1 MPSAERVG
9 RERVLRAA
17 VLAGDSEAWRA
28 LYEEAFDGL
37 DRYVQWRCRG
47 LRSLAEE
54 IVQETWLTAVR
65 HIKRF
70 DPDQGSFSGWLRGIA
85 AKHLANAFRNR
96 SVRLACVSRNGVGQ
110 EHDCMAKSDS
120 PHEENAE
127 RVALALAS
135 LPEHYEAILRAKYLD
150 GLSVA
155 EIANERQ
162 ETPKT
167 IESLLTRAR
176 QAFRGIYEQQ
186 E

>member
-1 MPSAERVG
+1 MPFAERVG

-70 DPDQGSFSGWLRGIA
+70 DPDQGSFGGWLRGIA

-96 SVRLACVSRNGVGQ
+96 SVRLVRVSQNGVGLG
-110 EHDCMAKSDS
+110 HDYLANSDT
-120 PHEENAE
+120 HQEENA
-127 RVALALAS
+127 
-135 LPEHYEAILRAKYLD
+135 
-150 GLSVA
+150 
-155 EIANERQ
+155 
-162 ETPKT
+162 
-167 IESLLTRAR
+167 
-176 QAFRGIYEQQ
+176 
-186 E
+186 

>member
-1 MPSAERVG
+1 MPSAERIG

-17 VLAGDSEAWRA
+17 VLAGDCEAWRA

-37 DRYVQWRCRG
+37 DRYVQWRCSG

-65 HIKRF
+65 QIKRF
-70 DPDQGSFSGWLRGIA
+70 DPEQGSFSGWLRGIA
-85 AKHLANAFRNR
+85 AKHLANAFRKR
-96 SVRLACVSRNGVGQ
+96 SIRLAGVSRNGIGQ
-110 EHDCMAKSDS
+110 EHECRTKD
-120 PHEENAE
+120 ENAE

-135 LPEHYEAILRAKYLD
+135 LPDHYEAVLRAKYLD
-150 GLSVA
+150 GLSVI

-162 ETPKT
+162 ETPKA

-176 QAFRGIYEQQ
+176 EAFRGIYLQQ